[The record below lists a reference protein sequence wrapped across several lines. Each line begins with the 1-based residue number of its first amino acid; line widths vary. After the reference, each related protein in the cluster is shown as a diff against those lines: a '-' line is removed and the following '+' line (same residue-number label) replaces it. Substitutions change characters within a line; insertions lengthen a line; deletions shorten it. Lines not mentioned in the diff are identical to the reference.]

1 MTDPERRALHEQRE
15 EERRALRRKKQDKR
29 KKIAWIV
36 IAVLIVVLVALRIS
50 EIDFASVSQK
60 HTDSDGHFS
69 FNSGYDNEAYPYALD
84 SSNDTACAELSNKI
98 AVLTAGS
105 FQLLNPADATEV
117 RTVVHRYANPVLQTA
132 GSYALIYDQGGVKFR
147 LETDSKTLYEQTADH
162 SILCAAVGANGT
174 VAVATLSD
182 SAKCSIIVY
191 SKSLEKINTYDISL
205 GYVAQLAVDS
215 SGSNIAY
222 ACFDSQNAALKTYVC
237 YQGDE
242 AVTAE
247 LDCGAL
253 LDLQFRGS
261 KVYCVCA
268 GGVALLDRS
277 GELQSVFS
285 ADTPVQISAF
295 CYNPA
300 GDLVVCSAQSDT
312 AATAQVSVI
321 SENARL
327 DTKFDVD
334 FVPQCIAASRSVYA
348 VYNGTDIYLL
358 DKSGAV
364 TDTVSSVDSVSAM
377 QVVSRRLFY
386 IQQSM
391 LSCHSL

>member
-1 MTDPERRALHEQRE
+1 M
-15 EERRALRRKKQDKR
+15 
-29 KKIAWIV
+29 
-36 IAVLIVVLVALRIS
+36 
-50 EIDFASVSQK
+50 
-60 HTDSDGHFS
+60 
-69 FNSGYDNEAYPYALD
+69 
-84 SSNDTACAELSNKI
+84 
-98 AVLTAGS
+98 
-105 FQLLNPADATEV
+105 
-117 RTVVHRYANPVLQTA
+117 
-132 GSYALIYDQGGVKFR
+132 
-147 LETDSKTLYEQTADH
+147 
-162 SILCAAVGANGT
+162 
-174 VAVATLSD
+174 
-182 SAKCSIIVY
+182 
-191 SKSLEKINTYDISL
+191 
-205 GYVAQLAVDS
+205 
-215 SGSNIAY
+215 
-222 ACFDSQNAALKTYVC
+222 
-237 YQGDE
+237 
-242 AVTAE
+242 
-247 LDCGAL
+247 
-253 LDLQFRGS
+253 
-261 KVYCVCA
+261 
-268 GGVALLDRS
+268 
-277 GELQSVFS
+277 
-285 ADTPVQISAF
+285 QISAF